1 VRYRRRFGPA
11 DASASAVI
19 PAKAGIR
26 LLINNVLNRRCRAP
40 AFAAVTGAGHWSMP
54 MV

>member
-1 VRYRRRFGPA
+1 LA
-11 DASASAVI
+11 LTDASASGLI

-26 LLINNVLNRRCRAP
+26 LLINNVLNRRDWTP
-40 AFAAVTGAGHWSMP
+40 AIAGATGAGHCSLP